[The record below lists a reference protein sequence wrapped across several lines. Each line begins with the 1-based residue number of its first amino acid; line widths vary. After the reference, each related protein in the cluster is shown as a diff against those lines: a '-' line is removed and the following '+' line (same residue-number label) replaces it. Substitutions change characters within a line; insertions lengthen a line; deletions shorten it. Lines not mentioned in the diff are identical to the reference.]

1 MTKLIRDERHR
12 CFEGWQEMYTHPSST
27 CDASM
32 RFAIYLPPQAEQSK
46 VPALYW
52 LSGLTCSHKNFVEKA
67 GAQRLA
73 AELGLALV
81 APDTSPR
88 DLGLPGEDD
97 AYDFGSA
104 AAYYVNATQP
114 PWSQH
119 YNTYDY
125 VVKELPALI
134 EANFPV
140 DGGRKAISGHSV
152 GGHGA
157 LVVGLKNPGTYRG
170 ISAFSPMVSATRCP
184 WGRKAFQAYLGD
196 DEAAWRAWDATYLV
210 AEATGRAPALLV
222 EQGEEDQF
230 LDEQLKPHLL
240 EEACE
245 AAGHPLTLNRRPGYD
260 HSYYF
265 IASFIDEHLLYHARA
280 LGLA

>member
-1 MTKLIRDERHR
+1 MTELTCDERHR
-12 CFEGWQEMYTHPSST
+12 CFDGWQEIYTHDSRACNAP
-27 CDASM
+27 M
-32 RFAIYLPPQAEQSK
+32 RFSIYLPPRAERTK
-46 VPALYW
+46 VPVLYW

-104 AAYYVNATQP
+104 AAYYVNATQA
-114 PWSQH
+114 PWSRH
-119 YNTYDY
+119 YRTYEY
-125 VVKELPALI
+125 VVNELPALI
-134 EANFPV
+134 ESHFPV
-140 DGGRKAISGHSV
+140 DAQRKSISGHSV

-157 LVVGLKNPGTYRG
+157 LVVALKNPHAYRSV
-170 ISAFSPMVSATRCP
+170 SAFSPMASASRCP

-196 DEAAWRAWDATYLV
+196 DETAWQAYDATFLV
-210 AEATGRAPALLV
+210 AEAGGKAPPLLL
-222 EQGEEDQF
+222 EQGEDDQF

-240 EEACE
+240 QAACE
-245 AAGHPLTLNRRPGYD
+245 AAGHPLTLNMRPGYD

-265 IASFIDEHLLYHARA
+265 IASFIGEHMLHHARA
-280 LGLA
+280 LGIG